1 MTETVWDGSG
11 SMEGLTRRTVL
22 PSGLRIVTEAVP
34 GVRSVAFGA
43 WVGVGSRDE
52 SRPEAAGAS
61 HFLEHLLF
69 KGTARHSALDI
80 SAGMDEIGGEAN
92 AFTSKEYT
100 CYYARVLGED
110 LPVAAD
116 IICDLVTGSLLRQ
129 EDIDAERGVI
139 LEEIAQRD
147 DDPGDAV
154 HDVFA
159 EAALADSPLGRPI
172 LGTVGSIESMSRDVV
187 ADHYG
192 RYRLPKVVVTAAGR
206 LDHDSVARQ
215 VESSLAPVLAAAPDA
230 APAGLRVGVSALGSS
245 ANLRGADS
253 PGASPGATL
262 PGAAVPGG
270 TAQGATLP
278 SVTSGATLPGA
289 TPLPLAPERLA
300 LLARDTEQANVV
312 LGCAGLARRDERR
325 FALGVLTAA
334 LGGGMSSR
342 LFQEIREKRGL
353 AYSVYSFS
361 AQFADTGLF
370 GAYAGCAPGRV
381 EEVLDLTR
389 GILDGVRRDGVTAE
403 ELARGKGQI
412 TRGLALELE
421 DTPSRM
427 SRLGKSELSYGEYLD
442 LDTLVARVAAVTQD
456 SVAELAE
463 DLLSRPRALAVI
475 GPFDERDFLGAVA

>member
-52 SRPEAAGAS
+52 SSPEAAGAS

-69 KGTARHSALDI
+69 KGTARRSALDI
-80 SAGMDEIGGEAN
+80 SVVMDEIGGEAN
-92 AFTSKEYT
+92 AFTSKEFT

-116 IICDLVTGSLLRQ
+116 IVCDLVTGSLLRQ
-129 EDIDAERGVI
+129 DDIDAERGVI

-154 HDVFA
+154 HDLFA
-159 EAALADSPLGRPI
+159 AAALGDCPLGRPI
-172 LGTVGSIESMSRDVV
+172 LGTIGSIESMARDVLLG
-187 ADHYG
+187 HYG
-192 RYRLPKVVVTAAGR
+192 GYRMPKVVVTAAGR
-206 LDHDSVARQ
+206 VDHDAVVRQ
-215 VESSLAPVLAAAPDA
+215 VESSLAAVLAAAPDA
-230 APAGLRVGVSALGSS
+230 PPAGLRAGPAG
-245 ANLRGADS
+245 
-253 PGASPGATL
+253 
-262 PGAAVPGG
+262 AVPPGPCRP
-270 TAQGATLP
+270 TAAGRRPPTARPTAT
-278 SVTSGATLPGA
+278 
-289 TPLPLAPERLA
+289 APTTVPARLA
-300 LLARDTEQANVV
+300 VLSRDTEQANVV
-312 LGCAGLARRDERR
+312 LGSAGLARRDERR
-325 FALGVLTAA
+325 FALGVLSAA

-381 EEVLDLTR
+381 EEVLDLTH
-389 GILDGVRRDGVTAE
+389 GILDAVRRDGITAE

-412 TRGLALELE
+412 SRGLALELE

-475 GPFDERDFLGAVA
+475 GPFEEHDFLGAVA